1 MIKADE
7 ELGSKGGQ
15 VRQQINDQYE
25 KLVSSQ
31 GANGRE
37 LVDGAVDRKM
47 QQWRATGAEFH
58 NMGDVARLSV
68 LQDFGQ
74 NAAHA
79 DIVAGMFSTATPVT
93 QASPTEFAG
102 VGAKAAASAP
112 QGGYGHLNDR
122 VEGTLP
128 GTGGGHAAPRSLAD
142 LSKDLRD
149 SNPVSDKPR
158 TDTLPKLKQ
167 TEEALPEGTFDPKVD
182 PRTATGRVLAQDTAA
197 WNLANPAETKEDYAT
212 RSMKAYVN
220 QKVTGVEQPQ
230 PIPGTELLNQ
240 RREAAEA
247 AARAPSETR
256 GIHLR
261 IGRTI

>member
-1 MIKADE
+1 
-7 ELGSKGGQ
+7 
-15 VRQQINDQYE
+15 
-25 KLVSSQ
+25 
-31 GANGRE
+31 
-37 LVDGAVDRKM
+37 
-47 QQWRATGAEFH
+47 
-58 NMGDVARLSV
+58 
-68 LQDFGQ
+68 
-74 NAAHA
+74 
-79 DIVAGMFSTATPVT
+79 
-93 QASPTEFAG
+93 
-102 VGAKAAASAP
+102 
-112 QGGYGHLNDR
+112 

-128 GTGGGHAAPRSLAD
+128 GNWGGHAAPRSLAD

-256 GIHLR
+256 GIHPGSGER
-261 IGRTI
+261 FEPAAGGHAPGVG